1 MTEKRGDDIIHS
13 MSAETKPKKHRH
25 KRGYTLLIVPDDSD
39 DLMTSIRCGHTAA
52 QMLAFF
58 LFFAAVI
65 LICYIVY
72 TVVTIDGMQR
82 VEMLQLE
89 QIADLEKEKEE
100 LSLQNGELSS
110 KVDQLSKSISQKA
123 VKEAIAEE
131 EDAEKHLPTGFP
143 VNGAANMIGT
153 RDIAEIET
161 IEDSMKYVNDR
172 LTEGMA
178 VEDLPGEPVM
188 HLTDVAEGSGIVA
201 TGDGTVA
208 QIEED
213 KKYGKR
219 IVIDHGN
226 GYQSIYRNSGDPLV
240 RVGDDV
246 SRGSILIVI
255 RNNKT
260 VGYQIVENG
269 TYIDPETMATIDG

>member
-1 MTEKRGDDIIHS
+1 

-25 KRGYTLLIVPDDSD
+25 KRGYTLLIVPDDSN

-178 VEDLPGEPVM
+178 VEELPGEPVM